1 VQEGVVFALCM
12 RSKTNSVWHEV
23 GEAKTRV
30 WNVERIEYYVNV
42 WRHDML
48 QSAMMKFPK
57 VERG

>member
-1 VQEGVVFALCM
+1 VVFALCM